1 MARRGFP
8 MNASDFSPTEG
19 SLVCNFPEGG
29 PWTDALQ
36 WKRTEPNFQPKW
48 VSINTMN
55 LGGASILFVALLISS
70 GETMRFQGERQ
81 PPGPV
86 QQTHK
91 GFGPQEPVRP
101 YPYSEKEVWFENK
114 KASVK
119 LAGTLT
125 RPINCGLV
133 PAIILIPGSG
143 AQDRDGSPPAIAATG
158 HKRLL
163 VIADYLTR
171 RGSAVLRMDE
181 RGVGKSTG
189 DLLSTTSADSAED
202 VLIGVRYLKSL
213 KEIDPNGIGLVG
225 LSEGGTIGPIA
236 ATKSKDIAFI
246 VLMATPGLPGR
257 QALHLQHE
265 ALLKAYG
272 ASESTIA
279 ANRVIY
285 EAIYSVVQ
293 KEKKNSAALE
303 ELSSYRGQHVTELS
317 HDLKQLATVELDSQL
332 WLPLLTPWYRF
343 LLSYDPRP
351 TLSQLKCPVLVLNGE
366 HDLQVPYRENLAAI
380 EQALNAGKNRNHT
393 IVHIPDLNHE
403 FQTSLT
409 GRPDEYST
417 IEETI
422 APTVLQE
429 LQLWLNVH
437 TDLGRLGTSRST
449 DRRAARNRTSITS
462 CKTT

>member
-1 MARRGFP
+1 
-8 MNASDFSPTEG
+8 
-19 SLVCNFPEGG
+19 
-29 PWTDALQ
+29 
-36 WKRTEPNFQPKW
+36 
-48 VSINTMN
+48 MN
-55 LGGASILFVALLISS
+55 LGGASILFVALVISS
-70 GETMRFQGERQ
+70 GETMRFQGGRQ
-81 PPGPV
+81 PLGAV
-86 QQTHK
+86 QETRT
-91 GFGPQEPVRP
+91 GLGPQEPVRP

-125 RPINCGLV
+125 QPINGGPF

-143 AQDRDGSPPAIAATG
+143 AQDRDGSPPPAIAATG
-158 HKRLL
+158 HRRLL

-171 RGSAVLRMDE
+171 RGFGVLRMDK

-225 LSEGGTIGPIA
+225 LSEGGTIAPIA
-236 ATKSKDIAFI
+236 ATKSKDIAFV
-246 VLMATPGLPGR
+246 VLMATPGLPGK

-303 ELSSYRGQHVTELS
+303 KLSSYRGQHVAELS
-317 HDLKQLATVELDSQL
+317 HDLQQLATVELDSQL

-343 LLSYDPRP
+343 LLRYDPRP

-380 EQALNAGKNRNHT
+380 EQALNAGKNRDHM

-422 APTVLQE
+422 APAVLQE
-429 LQLWLNVH
+429 LQLWLNMH
-437 TDLGRLGTSRST
+437 STRPKTIDST
-449 DRRAARNRTSITS
+449 DAQP
-462 CKTT
+462 